1 MADTQK
7 DTRTETLVTTRCAHA
22 IPRPFTIAQIS
33 DLHYGSAPFV
43 PDLMESIVGQ
53 INELEPDLLVVS
65 GDLTMSG
72 YRKEFVD
79 AKEQIDQ
86 ISCRNK
92 LIIPGNHD
100 SMNAGYM
107 HFTDVIGPRQG
118 VFSDDDIVVV
128 GVDSTQPDLD
138 DGRVGRSLYGWI
150 EQNLTAVSGL
160 RVFVLHHHILPV
172 PDTGRERNVCYDAGD
187 VIKLLLRS
195 GVDLVLSGHK
205 HVPHAWNLNGLTVTT
220 AGTTCSNRLR
230 GVAGPS
236 YNVIRCRDTGISV
249 ECVQSV

>member
-1 MADTQK
+1 MG
-7 DTRTETLVTTRCAHA
+7 DTREDARTRSLVTTQRSKA

-33 DLHYGSAPFV
+33 DLHYGSTSFV
-43 PDLMESIVGQ
+43 PDLMESVVAQ

-65 GDLTMSG
+65 GDLTLNG

-79 AKEQIDQ
+79 AKKQIDQ
-86 ISCRNK
+86 ISCTNK

-100 SMNAGYM
+100 SQNAGYI
-107 HFTDVIGPRQG
+107 HFADVVGPRQG
-118 VFSDDDIVVV
+118 VFADDDIVVV

-138 DGRVGRSLYGWI
+138 DGRVGRSLYDWI
-150 EQNLTAVSGL
+150 EESLTAVSGF

-220 AGTTCSNRLR
+220 AGTACSGRLR

-236 YNVIRCRDTGISV
+236 YNVIRFQDTSISID
-249 ECVQSV
+249 CVQSV